1 MNGAEV
7 LLEALV
13 SSGIEVCFAN
23 PGTSEMHLVSAMGR
37 CGSIRSVLCLFE
49 GVATGAA
56 DGYGRMTDKP
66 AATLLHVG
74 CGFSNGMANLH
85 NAKKAH
91 SPLVNIVGDHATYH
105 QIYDAPLAT
114 DLPAHARICSDW
126 VRVSESAGD
135 LAASGV
141 SAVTAARAGGGKI
154 ATLIVPANH
163 AWEEAATS
171 AVDPQH
177 IPPLNFSTACVQRAA
192 ALLSNGK
199 RTGLVLGGR
208 ALRQRALDAAGRV
221 AEATSAA
228 LLCETFPTR
237 LQRGAGR
244 VTVPR
249 IPYFAEQGAAFLKS
263 YEQLILVGGKTP
275 VAFFAYPG
283 KPSLLAPK
291 ACVIEPLATVD
302 EDVEAALNALAE
314 ALDAPPIPSGRQARQ
329 EAAVPEGELTSK
341 SIGQSLCRLLP
352 KDAIMVDEAIT
363 CSQPIY
369 TATEGAAPH
378 DWLTLTG
385 GAIGMGLPL
394 SLGASVACPD
404 RKVVALQADGS
415 AMYTIQALWSMA
427 REQSDITVVLLNNSS
442 YSILNVELARV
453 GAGMPNENTLSMFDL
468 RNPALDWVSL
478 SQSLG
483 IAATRAET
491 AGAFNRQLEKA
502 LAAEGPRLI
511 EAVVPVSLDRIFGIE
526 F

>member
-1 MNGAEV
+1 M
-7 LLEALV
+7 
-13 SSGIEVCFAN
+13 
-23 PGTSEMHLVSAMGR
+23 
-37 CGSIRSVLCLFE
+37 
-49 GVATGAA
+49 
-56 DGYGRMTDKP
+56 
-66 AATLLHVG
+66 
-74 CGFSNGMANLH
+74 
-85 NAKKAH
+85 
-91 SPLVNIVGDHATYH
+91 
-105 QIYDAPLAT
+105 
-114 DLPAHARICSDW
+114 
-126 VRVSESAGD
+126 
-135 LAASGV
+135 
-141 SAVTAARAGGGKI
+141 
-154 ATLIVPANH
+154 
-163 AWEEAATS
+163 
-171 AVDPQH
+171 
-177 IPPLNFSTACVQRAA
+177 
-192 ALLSNGK
+192 
-199 RTGLVLGGR
+199 
-208 ALRQRALDAAGRV
+208 
-221 AEATSAA
+221 
-228 LLCETFPTR
+228 
-237 LQRGAGR
+237 
-244 VTVPR
+244 
-249 IPYFAEQGAAFLKS
+249 
-263 YEQLILVGGKTP
+263 
-275 VAFFAYPG
+275 
-283 KPSLLAPK
+283 
-291 ACVIEPLATVD
+291 D